1 MGKNYLTSIKHL
13 FDSQQKLRPIPTNT
27 KLDFARISNIKCVL
41 FDIYGTL
48 LISSSGDID
57 KLSLSPS
64 FVLESFAQCGIKIIS
79 SCPAEVAAEITEEY
93 KQTIDELKYGA
104 RKKNIENPEIDIRDV
119 WEIIIQS
126 LYYRNLIDTPWI
138 DEVTTLAI
146 YFETLSNKVYPMP
159 FMQEIILWLHGKKIP
174 MGIVS
179 NAQFY
184 TPVIMNYFL
193 DNEVDDENENIK
205 YFDPDLSI
213 FSYQEKLSKPNV
225 ALYEKALTACEEK
238 YKFTSD
244 EILFVGNDMLKD
256 IYPAKISGMRTA
268 LFAGDARSLR
278 LRQDDP
284 RISGIVPDRTIDSLE
299 QIKEIIA

>member
-1 MGKNYLTSIKHL
+1 L

-27 KLDFARISNIKCVL
+27 KLNTAKMSNIKCVI

-48 LISSSGDID
+48 LISNSGDID
-57 KLSLSPS
+57 KLALSPS
-64 FVLESFAQCGIKIIS
+64 FILESFAQCGIRIIS
-79 SCPAEVAAEITEEY
+79 SNPAEVAAEVTEEY
-93 KQTIDELKYGA
+93 KQTIDELKYEAG
-104 RKKNIENPEIDIRDV
+104 KKNIENPEIDIRDA

-126 LYYRNLIDTPWI
+126 LYCRNLIDTPWV

-159 FMQEIILWLHGKKIP
+159 FMKEIILWLYEKKIP
-174 MGIVS
+174 LGVIS

-184 TPVIMNYFL
+184 TPIIMNYFL
-193 DNEVDDENENIK
+193 DNGVDDENENIK
-205 YFDPDLSI
+205 YFDPDLSV
-213 FSYQEKLSKPNV
+213 FSYQEKIGKPGV
-225 ALYEKALTACEEK
+225 ALYEKALAACEKK
-238 YKFTSD
+238 YKLKSD

-256 IYPAKISGMRTA
+256 IYPAQTSGMRTA

-284 RISGIVPDRTIDSLE
+284 RVSGIVPDRTIDSLE
-299 QIKEIIA
+299 QIKEIIV

>member
-1 MGKNYLTSIKHL
+1 MGKNYLTSIRHL
-13 FDSQQKLRPIPTNT
+13 FDSQQKLHPIPTNT
-27 KLDFARISNIKCVL
+27 ELNLSKIDNIKCVI

-48 LISSSGDID
+48 LISNSGDID
-57 KLSLSPS
+57 KLALSPS
-64 FVLESFAQCGIKIIS
+64 FILESFSQCGIRIIS
-79 SCPAEVAAEITEEY
+79 SDPAKVAAEITEEY
-93 KQTIDELKYGA
+93 KQTIDDLKYGA

-146 YFETLSNKVYPMP
+146 YFETLSNRVYPMP
-159 FMQEIILWLHGKKIP
+159 FMKETILWLYEKKLPI
-174 MGIVS
+174 GIIS

-193 DNEVDDENENIK
+193 DDEVDDENEDIK

-213 FSYQEKLSKPNV
+213 FSYQEKLGKPNV

-238 YKFTSD
+238 YKLKSN
-244 EILFVGNDMLKD
+244 EVLFIGNDMLKD
-256 IYPAKISGMRTA
+256 IYPAQASGMRTA

-278 LRQDDP
+278 LRKEDP
-284 RISGIVPDRTIDSLE
+284 RVSGIVPDCTIDSLE